1 MYTRFSMRAPR
12 AMVWAVSLM
21 GLVASMLFAPSARA
35 YTWMIRHGYSGCIPC
50 HTDPSGGG
58 PLTPY
63 GRAQGEILMQTHYT
77 PAPNGEEQEAS
88 PLAGLAWGQ
97 IQTSDAL
104 RLGGDFREAFLSV
117 KPDGASSTSQFI
129 TMQADL
135 FGDIK
140 VNHFRAEASIGF
152 APTGDLP

>member
-1 MYTRFSMRAPR
+1 
-12 AMVWAVSLM
+12 
-21 GLVASMLFAPSARA
+21 
-35 YTWMIRHGYSGCIPC
+35 MIRHGYAGCAPC

-63 GRAQGEILMQTHYT
+63 GRAQGELLLQARY
-77 PAPNGEEQEAS
+77 GQSSEEAS
-88 PLAGLAWGQ
+88 ALSGFAWGQ

-104 RLGGDFREAFLSV
+104 RLGGDFREAWFSLN
-117 KPDGASSTSQFI
+117 PNGAPSTQRLI

-140 VNHFRAEASIGF
+140 IGRFRAEGTIGF
-152 APTGDLP
+152 APTGDFAAALTRFPENNLISRDHWIVFVIE